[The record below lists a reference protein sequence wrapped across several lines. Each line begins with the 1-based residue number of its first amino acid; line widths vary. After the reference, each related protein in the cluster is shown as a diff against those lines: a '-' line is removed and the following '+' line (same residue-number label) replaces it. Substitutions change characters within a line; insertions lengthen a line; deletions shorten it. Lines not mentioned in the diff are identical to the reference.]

1 MTPSPFSDTESP
13 RRPCRAGPDR
23 RALKSSLQGIGW
35 LLALGAVWL
44 GGCTTAA
51 QRPQVADR
59 LPDYTV
65 TDPQTGCR
73 FMPKERGGNETCLQY
88 DFPDRQQGKSV
99 APNTFDTLKAAEFG
113 TVGRWVELESDRP
126 TRRYYVAIT
135 GQSTPS
141 RLPIMHLRYDVSP
154 DERQASPAENMGSLI
169 RTLALNCT
177 QGEQTDLAIHV
188 FDKRG
193 AWLSSHT
200 VQAPKAERIQHF
212 YQSPMRHVCH
222 GDYLL
227 RTVMGGEVLQNK
239 ARQGMARQQ
248 AQAVPELRIVVPPVT
263 ASALERP

>member
-1 MTPSPFSDTESP
+1 MTPSPFSVTESP
-13 RRPCRAGPDR
+13 RRPCRAGLDR
-23 RALKSSLQGIGW
+23 RALKSSLHGIGW

-73 FMPKERGGNETCLQY
+73 FMPKERGGNETCLHN

-99 APNTFDTLKAAEFG
+99 PPGTFDTLKAAEFG

-154 DERQASPAENMGSLI
+154 DERQPSPAENMGSLI
-169 RTLALNCT
+169 RTLALDCT

-193 AWLSSHT
+193 AWLNSHT
-200 VQAPKAERIQHF
+200 VEAPKAERILHF
-212 YQSPMRHVCH
+212 YQSPLRHVCR
-222 GDYLL
+222 GDYLQS
-227 RTVMGGEVLQNK
+227 RVDGGDALAADMRKRIAEEQ
-239 ARQGMARQQ
+239 RRR
-248 AQAVPELRIVVPPVT
+248 VPDLSIAVPPVQWK
-263 ASALERP
+263 